1 MKIRVADY
9 IIKFL
14 EEKEVE
20 KVFLVTGGGAM
31 FLNDAVAKSKK
42 IQGIFNLHEQAS
54 AMSALGYSKLYND
67 VGVVM
72 PTTGCGGT
80 NTITGLLDAW
90 QDSNKLLFISGNVK
104 SKETTHGRELNIRKL
119 GVQEANIID
128 IVKPITKYSVMVT
141 SPESIKFHLQ
151 KAFYEINNKRP
162 GPVWL
167 DIPMDIQSAY
177 VNESD
182 LYEFEELY
190 SKPIIPVEDLKK
202 LELLIN
208 NSKRPIVVAGYGI
221 HLSNCRE
228 NFKSFILKYNL
239 PVVFTYL
246 GIDLLDFTSNNYIGR
261 LGSKGDRAGNF
272 AIQNSDLVI
281 SLGSSLSVP
290 VIGHQYEYFAR
301 EAKIVTVDIDPN
313 EHKKGLIKVD
323 LEINLDLK
331 SFFRN
336 FNSLKIVNTSVNDW
350 KKKCLEWKEKW
361 PVFNQSYYNTDNGI
375 NMYLIIEKISEL
387 MSPNS
392 VVVSD
397 AGSAYYVSSQGTKLN
412 KEQRYITSGAQADM
426 GFTLPC
432 SIGVA
437 LRDSSRRI
445 IGITGDGSVQMNIQE
460 FQTLK
465 NYNLNVKIFVLN
477 NNGYLSIR
485 NTMDKFFDSRYLGTC
500 PGSGLKL
507 PSLSKIANA
516 YELKYYLLS
525 NLEDIDNNLED
536 ILEIEGPVIIEVIN
550 PIKQDIIPSSA
561 SKENLNGVLES
572 QPLEN
577 MTPFLSE
584 EEYKD
589 EMIIKII

>member
-128 IVKPITKYSVMVT
+128 IVKPITKYSVMVS

-151 KAFYEINNKRP
+151 KAFYEINNNRP

-177 VNESD
+177 VNESE

-246 GIDLLDFTSNNYIGR
+246 GIDLLDFSSNNYIGR

-331 SFFRN
+331 SFFNN
-336 FNSLKIVNTSVNDW
+336 FNSLKIVNTSINDW
-350 KKKCLEWKEKW
+350 KKKCLRWKEKW

-437 LRDSSRRI
+437 LRDSSRRV

-525 NLEDIDNNLED
+525 NLEDIDNNLDD

-561 SKENLNGVLES
+561 SKENLNGLLES